1 MSRRQSID
9 RILADW
15 AYDPGTVNVRVVRA
29 DDDREV
35 IQMRIDMGLLQLE
48 TTGRP
53 DGDRPFGYE
62 TYCDYLVSCAFR
74 DNGFELSEE
83 QCLEVDREFVQFY
96 HRRMCWLTL
105 RKYSR
110 AVADADHTLVL
121 LDFCADHS
129 SDEEWTMSHE
139 QYRPFVLF
147 HRIQATALEQL
158 DRQSAEAA
166 VHTLNVGLDQL
177 RESVRPARC
186 RGNVRRERIGSA
198 AERDARV
205 VARPVPGGTHLGGTT
220 AGCRRRANSTNW
232 RPNSATNSSGGRRD
246 CTADAACTRSR
257 SRLGL
262 RPDPRKCP
270 TSCASHE
277 RRLYAAHRR
286 PASVSEAGTAGL
298 SSLTPRFMNKGA
310 AVTARQLAGWRG
322 CAPDRSGRR
331 GPVGRPNGC

>member
-177 RESVRPARC
+177 RELFAQHDAEEMFDESELAVRLSEM
-186 RGNVRRERIGSA
+186 RESLRHQYQVGRTLQ
-198 AERDARV
+198 EQLEDA
-205 VARPVPGGTHLGGTT
+205 VAREQYEL
-220 AGCRRRANSTNW
+220 AAQLRDELLRRQ
-232 RPNSATNSSGGRRD
+232 
-246 CTADAACTRSR
+246 TR
-257 SRLGL
+257 L
-262 RPDPRKCP
+262 
-270 TSCASHE
+270 
-277 RRLYAAHRR
+277 HR
-286 PASVSEAGTAGL
+286 
-298 SSLTPRFMNKGA
+298 
-310 AVTARQLAGWRG
+310 
-322 CAPDRSGRR
+322 
-331 GPVGRPNGC
+331 